1 MENYFDN
8 LNSLDPL
15 FHSLVTE
22 KVKEIGHREN
32 VEGFTAR
39 DLTEDHEL
47 EILREYCV
55 TLHLEYSN
63 LRSLLVQNLE
73 SMGSRGGI
81 ETRLN

>member
-15 FHSLVTE
+15 FHSLVSE
-22 KVKEIGHREN
+22 KVKEIGQREN
-32 VEGFTAR
+32 STDFTSR
-39 DLTEDHEL
+39 DLTKDHEL

-55 TLHLEYSN
+55 TLHMEYSN

-73 SMGSRGGI
+73 FLGHRGGI
-81 ETRLN
+81 ESRLN